1 MYTLT
6 ERFTRVAALLLLL
19 LGATS
24 VAAGELEEPTGSVLL
39 TISGDIENTNG
50 DGTAAF
56 DLDMLRALGAT
67 DVTTETIWTPGTITL
82 S

>member
-24 VAAGELEEPTGSVLL
+24 VAAG
-39 TISGDIENTNG
+39 
-50 DGTAAF
+50 
-56 DLDMLRALGAT
+56 
-67 DVTTETIWTPGTITL
+67 
-82 S
+82 